1 MTRWPITGGG
11 GRGARLARR
20 VDLRLHVAGQRLAA
34 FGDAERLGD
43 LADLG
48 CRAAGVDRPVD
59 HHQRVSEVAQLVE
72 RFGRSRQVGR
82 EQDGRFEGGDRFGR
96 QRSLVADL
104 RQGVCLGRERGGEI
118 GRDDAVA
125 EPEREHDLGQVAV
138 ERDDAIDRLDRDDVA
153 VGVGKRDREGWARL
167 VLDPPSAPSSP
178 RGRSDDGSGVSA
190 ASDTHRIACAD
201 HHQERGRSLHPDH
214 VRDT

>member
-1 MTRWPITGGG
+1 MPIARGGC
-11 GRGARLARR
+11 RGARLARR

-48 CRAAGVDRPVD
+48 CRAAGIARPVD
-59 HHQRVSEVAQLVE
+59 HHHRVSELAQLVE

-82 EQDGRFEGGDRFGR
+82 EQDGRFERGDRLGR

-104 RQGVCLGRERGGEI
+104 RQGVCLGRKCGGEI

-153 VGVGKRDREGWARL
+153 VGVGKRDGKAGLGWFWIRRRRRRRRGG
-167 VLDPPSAPSSP
+167 
-178 RGRSDDGSGVSA
+178 RGRRWLRRVSGA
-190 ASDTHRIACAD
+190 DTPASGAD